1 MLWLRGNPRNGS
13 WLPSCEFAES
23 DDKLPCPNGSVP
35 WVENTF
41 GSFGNLT
48 EQVLPDKAL
57 SFTFLLL
64 WLSGDTANLIGCLLT
79 DQLALQKYT
88 AVYYV
93 SMDSVMIS
101 QFLYYKFKNRRSAGT
116 RSMNCLALVCL
127 VGPLGWLFG
136 SAQSRPETPLTRGPS
151 RSLLFIQPLVNVE
164 VVTGY
169 VCGSLSCLLYLG
181 SRLPQLNKNFQRK
194 STDGVSPIMFM
205 LVVMG
210 NLAYGLDILLKQ
222 PQTESEGCYILRHL
236 PWIIGSLG
244 TLSLDIC
251 ISTQFI
257 LYRKPLVT
265 SDEPK
270 LLLRLLNHILPIQCS
285 LPIALLY
292 ARVHLTGSRARL
304 K

>member
-41 GSFGNLT
+41 GECTYMWMPCDRINLYCSIVAVLSFNYLFFFLVECVCVTGSFGNLT

-101 QFLYYKFKNRRSAGT
+101 QFLYYKFKNRRS
-116 RSMNCLALVCL
+116 
-127 VGPLGWLFG
+127 
-136 SAQSRPETPLTRGPS
+136 
-151 RSLLFIQPLVNVE
+151 

-265 SDEPK
+265 SDEVEP
-270 LLLRLLNHILPIQCS
+270 LIQ
-285 LPIALLY
+285 
-292 ARVHLTGSRARL
+292 
-304 K
+304 

>member
-1 MLWLRGNPRNGS
+1 MPERFHTLGGAHLWQLWESYRSGS
-13 WLPSCEFAES
+13 A
-23 DDKLPCPNGSVP
+23 
-35 WVENTF
+35 
-41 GSFGNLT
+41 
-48 EQVLPDKAL
+48 DKAL

-64 WLSGDTANLIGCLLT
+64 WLAGDTANLIGCLLT
-79 DQLALQKYT
+79 DQLPLQRYT

-93 SMDSVMIS
+93 SMDTVMVS
-101 QFLYYKFKNRRSAGT
+101 QFLYYKFKNRRSAAT
-116 RSMNCLALVCL
+116 RIMNCLAVVCL
-127 VGPLGWLFG
+127 VGPLAWLFG
-136 SAQSRPETPLTRGPS
+136 SVPSRPEIPLTRGPS

-205 LVVMG
+205 LVIMG

-222 PQTESEGCYILRHL
+222 PEFESEGCYILRHL

-265 SDEPK
+265 SDEEVEP
-270 LLLRLLNHILPIQCS
+270 LIQ
-285 LPIALLY
+285 
-292 ARVHLTGSRARL
+292 
-304 K
+304 